1 MKRERQLPVMDC
13 TRTTRA
19 IANAQGKIV
28 FLWQEDMKKPRQNGR
43 GSNTRRRNNVTTT
56 H

>member
-1 MKRERQLPVMDC
+1 MKRERQLPVLDC

-28 FLWQEDMKKPRQNGR
+28 FLWQDDMKNPRQKRR
-43 GSNTRRRNNVTTT
+43 GKNRRNRHADVA